1 MTTLT
6 ARKSDSVPPD
16 PGSWSLASVKTGAGL
31 IALLP
36 MLALLAFTVG
46 TNTPIGPRLPM
57 GSIGA
62 PIEAAALAGPALG
75 ALVLGLTSESSFVRV
90 GMLFAGVFG
99 ALSLV
104 SQSAMGPATIAIGAA
119 SVVVG
124 LDQGRSRTG
133 WRSLARL
140 AVTGAFV
147 FGIVVS
153 MLAAL
158 GFEPALTRG
167 LGSIAIGV
175 AIAGTPAF
183 TGFSRRSVFVGL
195 LGGAIVAGI
204 GLAAPVITAAVSL
217 LGMGVIGLPLPL
229 LVLGAI
235 GGVSAVAAG
244 LEHRDAPPALAG
256 ALVLVAGVP
265 ATIPSAI
272 SLLVALVL
280 FTGAESR

>member
-1 MTTLT
+1 MTTLA
-6 ARKSDSVPPD
+6 ARISDSVASEPE
-16 PGSWSLASVKTGAGL
+16 SWSRVSVQTGAGL
-31 IALLP
+31 VALIP
-36 MLALLAFTVG
+36 MLALLAFTIG
-46 TNTPIGPRLPM
+46 TNTPIGPRLPL

-75 ALVLGLTSESSFVRV
+75 AVVLGLTSESRFIRV
-90 GMLFAGVFG
+90 GMLFGGVFG

-104 SQSAMGPATIAIGAA
+104 SQTAMGPTTIAIGGA
-119 SVVVG
+119 SVLVG
-124 LDQGRSRTG
+124 LDQGRSRMG
-133 WRSLARL
+133 WRSLAKL
-140 AVTGAFV
+140 GVTGAFV

-167 LGSIAIGV
+167 LGSVSIAV

-204 GLAAPVITAAVSL
+204 GLAAPVLTAAVSL
-217 LGMGVIGLPLPL
+217 LGMGVIGLSLPL

-235 GGVSAVAAG
+235 GGVTAVAAG
-244 LEHRDAPPALAG
+244 VEHREAPSAVAG
-256 ALVLVAGVP
+256 TLVLVAGVP
-265 ATIPSAI
+265 VTIPSAV

-280 FTGAESR
+280 FTEAESR

>member
-1 MTTLT
+1 MTTLA
-6 ARKSDSVPPD
+6 ARISDSVAPEPD
-16 PGSWSLASVKTGAGL
+16 GWSRVSVQTGAGVV
-31 IALLP
+31 ALVP
-36 MLALLAFTVG
+36 MLALLSFTIG
-46 TNTPIGPRLPM
+46 TNTPIGPRLPL

-62 PIEAAALAGPALG
+62 PIEAAALAGPAV
-75 ALVLGLTSESSFVRV
+75 AAVVLGLTSESTYIRV

-104 SQSAMGPATIAIGAA
+104 SQTAMGPTTIAIAGA
-119 SVVVG
+119 SVLVG
-124 LDQGRSRTG
+124 LDQGRSMMG
-133 WRSLARL
+133 WQSLAKRG
-140 AVTGAFV
+140 VTGAFV
-147 FGIVVS
+147 FSIVVS

-158 GFEPALTRG
+158 GIEPALTRS
-167 LGSIAIGV
+167 LGSIGIAVG
-175 AIAGTPAF
+175 IAGTPVF

-235 GGVSAVAAG
+235 GGVTAVAAG
-244 LEHRDAPPALAG
+244 VEHRDAPSAVAG

-265 ATIPSAI
+265 ATIPSAL

-280 FTGAESR
+280 FTEVESL